1 MFERLADEDFAYLTT
16 IGRRSGKQHTIE
28 IWFAL
33 HDGRIYMLSGGGD
46 RADWV
51 KNLRKTPQTRVRI
64 GTQSASATAR
74 ILRTGTKEDELARQ
88 LLDGKYQGWR
98 EGKRF
103 RAGRG
108 ARFPSRS
115 SFPRSAEERPVD
127 LGPQVFLW
135 GLRLIVEVRLPR
147 ALPGPMSLLGQPLL
161 EAPVFL

>member
-88 LLDGKYQGWR
+88 LLDLQSLVRDQSGIVGSPGPGDRK
-98 EGKRF
+98 F
-103 RAGRG
+103 RLHPRRSG
-108 ARFPSRS
+108 ALGEQR
-115 SFPRSAEERPVD
+115 RPQR
-127 LGPQVFLW
+127 LNIFRQVFS
-135 GLRLIVEVRLPR
+135 GGGHAGIE
-147 ALPGPMSLLGQPLL
+147 S
-161 EAPVFL
+161 